1 MNKKYLDPD
10 GKLWNGKNIILNDM
24 MIINPTEEQLLEAG
38 YTEYVEPAPAEPTEE
53 ELLEQAKQEKLWQIE
68 DYDRSDAVNSFT
80 IGEQQMWLTVQERQQ
95 IATQISA
102 NEAIGREYMTKWFG
116 GNEYTFPIDS
126 WKRMLVAL
134 EVYAG
139 DSLNVTEAHKAAV
152 QAMDNIEDIEA
163 YDITLGYPSN
173 PVF

>member
-102 NEAIGREYMTKWFG
+102 NEAVGRENMTKWFNG
-116 GNEYTFPIDS
+116 QSFTFSIDV
-126 WKRMLVAL
+126 WKQMLLAV
-134 EVYAG
+134 EIYAG
-139 DSLNVTEAHKAAV
+139 DALNVTESHKAAV
-152 QAMDNIEDIEA
+152 NALTTKEEVEE
-163 YDITLGYPSN
+163 YDYTTGYPQKL
-173 PVF
+173 VF

>member
-1 MNKKYLDPD
+1 MNKKHLDPD

-53 ELLEQAKQEKLWQIE
+53 ELLEQAKQEKLWQID

-102 NEAIGREYMTKWFG
+102 NEAVGRENMTKWFNG
-116 GNEYTFPIDS
+116 QSFTFSIDV
-126 WKRMLVAL
+126 WKQMLLAV
-134 EVYAG
+134 EIYAG
-139 DSLNVTEAHKAAV
+139 DALNVTESHKAAV
-152 QAMDNIEDIEA
+152 NALTTKEEVEE
-163 YDITLGYPSN
+163 YDYTTGYPQKL
-173 PVF
+173 VF

>member
-53 ELLEQAKQEKLWQIE
+53 ELLEQAKQEKLWQID

-80 IGEQQMWLTVQERQQ
+80 IGGQQMWLTVQERQQ

-102 NEAIGREYMTKWFG
+102 NEAAGRENMTKWFNG
-116 GNEYTFPIDS
+116 QSFTFSIDV
-126 WKRMLVAL
+126 WKQMLLAV
-134 EVYAG
+134 EIYAG
-139 DSLNVTEAHKAAV
+139 DALNVTESHKAAV
-152 QAMDNIEDIEA
+152 NALTTKEEVEE
-163 YDITLGYPSN
+163 YDYTTGYPQKL
-173 PVF
+173 VF